1 MTKIIRIFSGND
13 LLLTSH
19 TQNMDL
25 EQALQKLALFGP
37 ELKDEIRKV
46 AVYQNF
52 PTGTELVRDGQY
64 VKFVPIVVQGL
75 VKVYTHTDEKELL
88 LYYIQPD
95 QSCIMSFSS
104 CINNH
109 GSRIFAI
116 TEEESLV
123 LLLPSEHLL
132 RWVKAYPEIN
142 LLFYQ
147 QYDMRYTELIHNI
160 QDLLYHKL
168 DRRLLDYLEEKVR
181 VSGKNP
187 VKIAHREIANDLG
200 TAREVISRLVKKFEK
215 QMVLKQ
221 HHDSIELLSGDFGHH
236 YKTIT

>member
-1 MTKIIRIFSGND
+1 
-13 LLLTSH
+13 
-19 TQNMDL
+19 
-25 EQALQKLALFGP
+25 
-37 ELKDEIRKV
+37 
-46 AVYQNF
+46 
-52 PTGTELVRDGQY
+52 VRDGQF
-64 VKFVPIVVQGL
+64 VKFVPIVIQGL

-116 TEEESLV
+116 TEEESSI
-123 LLLPSEHLL
+123 LLLPSNHLL
-132 RWVKAYPEIN
+132 RWVKDFPEIN

-147 QYDMRYTELIHNI
+147 QYDMRYSELIENI

-168 DRRLLDYLEEKVR
+168 DKRLLDYLEEKVR

-215 QMVLKQ
+215 QEVLKQ
-221 HHDSIELLSGDFGHH
+221 HQEGIEILNL
-236 YKTIT
+236 